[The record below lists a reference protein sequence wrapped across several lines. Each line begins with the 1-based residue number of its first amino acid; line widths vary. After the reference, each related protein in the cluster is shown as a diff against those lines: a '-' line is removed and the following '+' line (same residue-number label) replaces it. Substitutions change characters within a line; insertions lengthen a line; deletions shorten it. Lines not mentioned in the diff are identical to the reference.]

1 MLCMLAQGVLSFT
14 VTLMIQYK
22 VFYRIQRVVSRGL
35 LGPENVKSP
44 LDPEDEDE
52 DVKNERDRIITPI
65 VLNNSLSENV
75 LIIIYHSCSCV

>member
-1 MLCMLAQGVLSFT
+1 MLAQGVLSFT

-22 VFYRIQRVVSRGL
+22 VFYRIQRIVSRGL

-75 LIIIYHSCSCV
+75 LIIKELSKRYSR